1 MRACVCVCVRGIIKA
16 IFMTAQF
23 INSKRLI
30 IIIIII
36 IIINVHKQKRHTQY
50 INHTIHH
57 NFKPQNRTEIRM
69 GSCTDV
75 RNVRNTTRRIRIGSF
90 RLDSIL
96 SCLGWGGGRDA

>member
-1 MRACVCVCVRGIIKA
+1 MEGSLCVCVRGIIKA

-30 IIIIII
+30 IIIIIT
-36 IIINVHKQKRHTQY
+36 NVHKQTRHTQY

-69 GSCTDV
+69 SSYTDV
-75 RNVRNTTRRIRIGSF
+75 RNVKNTTRRIRSEVSDLTVF
-90 RLDSIL
+90 
-96 SCLGWGGGRDA
+96 